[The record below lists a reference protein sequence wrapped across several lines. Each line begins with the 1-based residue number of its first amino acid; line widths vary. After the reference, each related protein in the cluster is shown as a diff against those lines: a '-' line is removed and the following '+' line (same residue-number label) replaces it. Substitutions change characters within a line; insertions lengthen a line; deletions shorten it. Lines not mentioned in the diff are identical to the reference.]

1 MEKISIFGH
10 KNPDTD
16 SITSSL
22 LMENLEKKLGNEG
35 AKAYKL
41 GRINKE
47 TEFVLN
53 YFNIKEPETLEKL
66 EEQEKVILV
75 DHNDFAQ
82 SADGIGK
89 ANIIRVVDH
98 HAVCG
103 FQTASPVYYLAEPV
117 GCTETLIYGLYKEN
131 NIEIDKTIAGL
142 MVSAIISDT
151 LLFKSPTCTKKD
163 IEVANELAKIAQIDL
178 NTFGMDLL
186 KAGTDLSDFTPEE
199 LICIDSKKTEA
210 NNINIQVAQVN
221 TADIEDVLK
230 EQEKIEQAMDKFI
243 NENGIDIFI
252 FCITDIINSNS
263 EAIILGDRADIAEK
277 AFEKKIENNRMFLE
291 GVVSR
296 KKQVFPALI
305 KNA

>member
-296 KKQVFPALI
+296 RL
-305 KNA
+305 N

>member
-1 MEKISIFGH
+1 MEKVLIFGH

-16 SITSSL
+16 SITSSIV
-22 LMENLEKKLGNEG
+22 MENLEKKLGNEG

-41 GRINKE
+41 GKINKE

-53 YFNIKEPETLEKL
+53 YFNVKEPETLEKV
-66 EEQEKVILV
+66 EEKENVILV

-82 SADGIGK
+82 SACGIEK
-89 ANIIRVVDH
+89 ANIVRVVDH
-98 HAVCG
+98 HAVGG
-103 FQTASPVYYLAEPV
+103 FQTASPLYYLAEPV
-117 GCTETLIYGLYKEN
+117 GCTETLLYGLYKAN
-131 NIEIDKTIAGL
+131 NVEIDKTIAGL

-163 IEVANELAKIAQIDL
+163 IEVANELAKIAEIDL
-178 NTFGMDLL
+178 DTFGMDLL

-210 NNINIQVAQVN
+210 NNVNMQVAQVN
-221 TADIEDVLK
+221 TACIEDVLK
-230 EQEKIEQAMDKFI
+230 DQEKIEQAIEKSI
-243 NENGIDIFI
+243 NENGIDIFV

-263 EAIILGDRADIAEK
+263 EAIILGHRADIAEK
-277 AFEKKIENNRMFLE
+277 AFGKKIENNRMFLE

-296 KKQVFPALI
+296 KKQIFPVLI
-305 KNA
+305 ENA